1 MEDAIQHLT
10 QHDIVFKNIINQY
23 GLPTI
28 PKRSEGFET
37 LVLLIL
43 EQQVSIDSAKATFL
57 KLKEK
62 EPDFNPEKLLSLSD
76 ESFRL
81 LGVSRQKTSY
91 IKALSTAILNNDI
104 ELCTLKSKTAQEV
117 REELIKIKGIG
128 NWTID
133 IYLMF
138 CLQEPDLLP
147 LVIDEQQINAIHAEM
162 PALPRELFLKYT
174 KEYGLS
180 EYDAYILTDT
190 KSIANYYET
199 LLLHTKNYKS
209 AANWLM
215 GDVKS
220 YLNQF
225 GVEIDAFPIPANRMA
240 ELIALI
246 DAGKVST
253 SIASQKIFPEMLVNL
268 TDTPL
273 QIAETLNLIQDSSED
288 GISTFIQ
295 EVIASNPSEIVRYK
309 NGEKQLMGF
318 LMGQLMKVSKGKADP
333 KVANELLRKSLE
345 NL

>member
-10 QHDIVFKNIINQY
+10 QNDIVFKNIINQY

-62 EPDFNPEKLLSLSD
+62 EPDFKPEKLLSLSD
-76 ESFRL
+76 ENFRL

-133 IYLMF
+133 VYLMF

-147 LVIDEQQINAIHAEM
+147 LGDIAVVNTM
-162 PALPRELFLKYT
+162 KELFDIHE
-174 KEYGLS
+174 KEAMEVYAQNWIPYRS
-180 EYDAYILTDT
+180 MATF
-190 KSIANYYET
+190 
-199 LLLHTKNYKS
+199 LLWHY
-209 AANWLM
+209 
-215 GDVKS
+215 
-220 YLNQF
+220 YLNKR
-225 GVEIDAFPIPANRMA
+225 NR
-240 ELIALI
+240 
-246 DAGKVST
+246 T
-253 SIASQKIFPEMLVNL
+253 
-268 TDTPL
+268 
-273 QIAETLNLIQDSSED
+273 
-288 GISTFIQ
+288 
-295 EVIASNPSEIVRYK
+295 VIY
-309 NGEKQLMGF
+309 
-318 LMGQLMKVSKGKADP
+318 
-333 KVANELLRKSLE
+333 
-345 NL
+345 

>member
-10 QHDIVFKNIINQY
+10 QNDIVFKNIINQY

-62 EPDFNPEKLLSLSD
+62 EPDFKPEKLLSLSD
-76 ESFRL
+76 ENFRL

-147 LVIDEQQINAIHAEM
+147 LGDIAVVNTM
-162 PALPRELFLKYT
+162 KELFNIHE
-174 KEYGLS
+174 KEAMEVYAQNWIPYRS
-180 EYDAYILTDT
+180 MATF
-190 KSIANYYET
+190 
-199 LLLHTKNYKS
+199 LLWHY
-209 AANWLM
+209 
-215 GDVKS
+215 
-220 YLNQF
+220 YLNKR
-225 GVEIDAFPIPANRMA
+225 NR
-240 ELIALI
+240 
-246 DAGKVST
+246 T
-253 SIASQKIFPEMLVNL
+253 
-268 TDTPL
+268 
-273 QIAETLNLIQDSSED
+273 
-288 GISTFIQ
+288 
-295 EVIASNPSEIVRYK
+295 VIY
-309 NGEKQLMGF
+309 
-318 LMGQLMKVSKGKADP
+318 
-333 KVANELLRKSLE
+333 
-345 NL
+345 